1 MGGVVPR
8 ELREQQGLEKKSSKG
23 EDRKRPYLEA
33 GWTRTSLACVR
44 HVSSWPG
51 KS

>member
-8 ELREQQGLEKKSSKG
+8 ELRQEQGLKKSSKG
-23 EDRKRPYLEA
+23 EDRKKPYLEA
-33 GWTRTSLACVR
+33 GWTRSSLACVR

-51 KS
+51 ER